1 MKERIEIYDDLVPLS
16 IQDSI
21 ENLTTSKDINWNYHK
36 NIVKNLEENPNLP
49 YIPGFSHYLIN
60 LLTRE
65 VDMDYAFFYLQPL
78 YLLINYLNLT
88 LDKIIVSRLFFQI
101 PSNIDFRL
109 DPHVDMPDPH
119 LVCLYYIN
127 DSDGDTI
134 FFNGENEIK
143 RVSPKKG
150 RIVFFD
156 GSIKHSAGI
165 PKNSPRFILN
175 TSFIQ
180 SNI

>member
-1 MKERIEIYDDLVPLS
+1 MEEKIQVYDDIVPLS

-21 ENLTTSKDINWNYHK
+21 EELTTSKSINWYYHK
-36 NIVKNLEENPNLP
+36 NIVKSNKSINLP
-49 YIPGFSHYLIN
+49 YIPGFSHYLVN

-65 VDMDYAFFYLQPL
+65 FDMDYAFIYLQPL
-78 YLLINYLNLT
+78 YLLINHLNLT

-109 DPHVDMPDPH
+109 DPHVDMRDPH

-175 TSFIQ
+175 TSFIE